1 MNYSKIA
8 IRYAKS
14 LFLAA
19 LEEQKL
25 NNVYNNLLVLQ
36 EVLNENK
43 EFYFFLQTP
52 ILSPEEKKNLF
63 KSVFEKKIETLTL
76 NFLLLLVD
84 QHREN
89 RLKDIIRNFFTLYNS
104 HNQII
109 NISIITANKLDESY
123 IFEFKNKLEQFLSKS
138 VQLHNEVDENI
149 VGGFVLQIED
159 KEYDA
164 SIKNQ
169 LNKIKNNLIE
179 TSMI

>member
-1 MNYSKIA
+1 M
-8 IRYAKS
+8 
-14 LFLAA
+14 
-19 LEEQKL
+19 
-25 NNVYNNLLVLQ
+25 
-36 EVLNENK
+36 
-43 EFYFFLQTP
+43 
-52 ILSPEEKKNLF
+52 
-63 KSVFEKKIETLTL
+63 
-76 NFLLLLVD
+76 
-84 QHREN
+84 
-89 RLKDIIRNFFTLYNS
+89 KDIIRNFFTLYNS